1 MSDKIKNLKCVNYN
15 MYIGSGT
22 ESCDNCL
29 CFEDALEELLGFIS
43 QEIQKAVEER
53 DKEIVE
59 MLEEHIYDDGNI
71 FRINQETGKY
81 EVTKEFKAKLE
92 KQK

>member
-1 MSDKIKNLKCVNYN
+1 MKTLQDKIKNLKCVNYN

-22 ESCDNCL
+22 LSCDNCL

-43 QEIQKAVEER
+43 QEIQKAVEEGR
-53 DKEIVE
+53 YNSALRLRQEKSLSGVQNWIQDVIDEY
-59 MLEEHIYDDGNI
+59 EE
-71 FRINQETGKY
+71 
-81 EVTKEFKAKLE
+81 LE

>member
-1 MSDKIKNLKCVNYN
+1 MKTLQDKIKNLKCVNYN

-43 QEIQKAVEER
+43 QEIQKAKSER
-53 DKEIVE
+53 DKEWNDKVCNLMGWE
-59 MLEEHIYDDGNI
+59 KNENYDRALLDL
-71 FRINQETGKY
+71 
-81 EVTKEFKAKLE
+81 LE